1 MANFLQILQKQGIHF
16 IHDLKQS
23 SYFYYDSIEL
33 KKVAKQSIL
42 EFLQNSFNLQNES
55 RERINDIFKSVIQ
68 EREIIF
74 NPHAPKEVKK
84 NELITCFNL
93 FEKTPLMLESE
104 QYSKDNKIN
113 MSFDFLDKYPNI
125 NLLLQNLIPLKNERE
140 LFLNFLS
147 TAANLKA
154 KIPICWAFIG
164 SQGAGKN
171 FLVNNILMPFYSK
184 KHIVFLN
191 NDNLSSNFQP
201 PKLQVSLF
209 TIFNEAKVYDKSGNN
224 AISEKLKILISDD
237 NEIKF
242 ERKGLDT
249 EYIKVYFNTLLF
261 SNKSLPIEIEA
272 DDRRYCVIETAPN
285 NLLNVINMDFLEF
298 ENLVKS
304 EVRGF
309 WCDLINYKFS
319 KTLAIQAF
327 LNDTKKKIIAGTR
340 TRQDILNKG
349 IIFKDNMLWE
359 LLHSEL
365 LALDFEILQDFLQKF
380 ELQKINIEYENDRES
395 TISLWFESF
404 KNECLQDC
412 LNGYIKNNNLR
423 FLVAVILEYKNDKT
437 YAKIALSM
445 VGETKRVAL
454 DGKRLYIR
462 ELKYQGNT
470 PDLF

>member
-1 MANFLQILQKQGIHF
+1 MEKILKTLSSQGIYF
-16 IHDLKQS
+16 IHDIKKS
-23 SYFYYDSIEL
+23 SYFLYEDGDLNKISVNNIARFI
-33 KKVAKQSIL
+33 KNK
-42 EFLQNSFNLQNES
+42 FNLSDTKELNKVVDF
-55 RERINDIFKSVIQ
+55 IIQ

-104 QYSKDNKIN
+104 QYRQYNKIN

-125 NLLLQNLIPLKNERE
+125 QILLQNLIPLKNERE

-171 FLVNNILMPFYSK
+171 FFVNHILMPFYSR

-261 SNKSLPIEIEA
+261 SNKTLPIEIEA
-272 DDRRYCVIETAPN
+272 DDRRYCVVETAPT
-285 NLLNVINMDFLEF
+285 NLLDVINMDFLEF

-309 WCDLINYKFS
+309 WCDLLNYKFS

-340 TRQDILNKG
+340 TRQDILAKG
-349 IIFKDNMLWE
+349 ITFKDLMLWE

-380 ELQKINIEYENDRES
+380 ELQKINIEYENDKET

-412 LNGYIKNNNLR
+412 LHGFIKNNNLR
-423 FLVAVILEYKNDKT
+423 FLVAVILGEGNHKAYS
-437 YAKIALSM
+437 KIALSM
-445 VGETKRVAL
+445 AGQTKNVMIGGNRF
-454 DGKRLYIR
+454 YIR
-462 ELKYQGNT
+462 ELKYQGNA